1 MKLITL
7 ILVCLALTGCSAESE
22 KTGKQTDPP
31 MAVTPIVADDPS
43 ALLALSAIGA
53 KTKKELWLQGLM
65 QRRGNRCAAVAL
77 ANKTVRTAYSMLQ
90 NNTEYHAA

>member
-1 MKLITL
+1 MYLAHYTKRFIPEFDAECRIGKYCKNGSLRSQLITGAMSVV
-7 ILVCLALTGCSAESE
+7 IKVI
-22 KTGKQTDPP
+22 KY
-31 MAVTPIVADDPS
+31 
-43 ALLALSAIGA
+43 GA

>member
-1 MKLITL
+1 MF
-7 ILVCLALTGCSAESE
+7 
-22 KTGKQTDPP
+22 D
-31 MAVTPIVADDPS
+31 
-43 ALLALSAIGA
+43 
-53 KTKKELWLQGLM
+53 KKELWLQGLM

>member
-1 MKLITL
+1 HSSGGKEVMGTIGKYCKKGSLRSQLITGAMSVV
-7 ILVCLALTGCSAESE
+7 IKVI
-22 KTGKQTDPP
+22 KY
-31 MAVTPIVADDPS
+31 
-43 ALLALSAIGA
+43 GA